1 MYVIARSPRQKPLSF
16 FFVLNSSCIRD
27 SLRKLLFF
35 SVTKSSAF
43 LLFSLCIV
51 IVVFIIIVAP

>member
-1 MYVIARSPRQKPLSF
+1 MYVIARSPQQKPLSF
-16 FFVLNSSCIRD
+16 FFALNSSCIRD

-35 SVTKSSAF
+35 LYTKSSTL
-43 LLFSLCIV
+43 LLFSLSVV